1 MEGSLR
7 HLWRS
12 ELIEP
17 EAIKICMAS
26 FRLDAIKMLFA
37 EPATMRLDEP
47 ANINP

>member
-1 MEGSLR
+1 MPTTKKR
-7 HLWRS
+7 R
-12 ELIEP
+12 EP